1 MPAKVSLTTDESV
14 RYSNLYAEFHAYYL
28 EMVDQFI
35 IGAVDI
41 DAEWENYVDTM
52 NSLGVQDSVEIY
64 QAAYDRYAAGK

>member
-1 MPAKVSLTTDESV
+1 
-14 RYSNLYAEFHAYYL
+14 
-28 EMVDQFI
+28 MVDQFI